1 MKSKIV
7 MFFAIILLILGVI
20 GLVFFLNKE
29 ILQHKEI
36 PQNKEMSQNELV
48 SISDS
53 INIEKEEIIEQL
65 GGYKVIGKI
74 IIDKINLKDVILEK
88 TTDESLNYGITKFW
102 GPNINEPGNFSITGH
117 NYKIKRSNLFKDLDK
132 LEVNDTFILE
142 DLENN
147 KVTYKIYDKSVVPPT
162 DTSGIDQ
169 NNDGK
174 REATLITCT
183 KGAVNR
189 IVFKAREI

>member
-7 MFFAIILLILGVI
+7 MFFATIFLILGVI
-20 GLVFFLNKE
+20 GLIIFFN
-29 ILQHKEI
+29 KEI
-36 PQNKEMSQNELV
+36 PQEKEIDQKQLA
-48 SISDS
+48 SISDFV
-53 INIEKEEIIEQL
+53 NIEKEEIIEQI

-74 IIDKINLKDVILEK
+74 IIDKINLNDVILEK

-117 NYKIKRSNLFKDLDK
+117 NYKIKRSNLFKDLDE
-132 LEVNDTFILE
+132 LEINDTFILE

-147 KVTYKIYDKSVVPPT
+147 RVTYKIYDKSVVPPT

-174 REATLITCT
+174 RETTLITCT